1 MVILNF
7 ELPLPARENERYAPV
22 GPVGSAPSRP
32 QNVRVLFDLE
42 QPVTP
47 QLRRLLDELIF
58 WRKNGT
64 RVGKLIV
71 LPSLNYAAA
80 DVLVAELHGR
90 MGDFS
95 AILRLRPRDGA
106 LVTEYHAA
114 ETIYTQTNTKKG
126 ALVTEYYAEEIINPD
141 APVGLPAFV
150 TNAQPRA
157 THTADDS
164 DTVNSRV
171 SNVQPRA
178 TRRTHTAEYKL
189 QILAEAD
196 ACRRGKIGELL
207 RREGLCYSHLAKW
220 RGEREAGT
228 LADRLV
234 REYAA
239 LKRKLKQ
246 ADAIIEAQKNLARLL
261 ERDMASAVMVRMESQ
276 S

>member
-1 MVILNF
+1 MGTLNF
-7 ELPLPARENERYAPV
+7 AHPLPARENERCA
-22 GPVGSAPSRP
+22 PVGSAPSRTP
-32 QNVRVLFDLE
+32 APVGLPAFVSNA
-42 QPVTP
+42 QPRTPAPVGLPAFVTNA
-47 QLRRLLDELIF
+47 Q
-58 WRKNGT
+58 
-64 RVGKLIV
+64 
-71 LPSLNYAAA
+71 
-80 DVLVAELHGR
+80 
-90 MGDFS
+90 
-95 AILRLRPRDGA
+95 PR
-106 LVTEYHAA
+106 T
-114 ETIYTQTNTKKG
+114 
-126 ALVTEYYAEEIINPD
+126 P